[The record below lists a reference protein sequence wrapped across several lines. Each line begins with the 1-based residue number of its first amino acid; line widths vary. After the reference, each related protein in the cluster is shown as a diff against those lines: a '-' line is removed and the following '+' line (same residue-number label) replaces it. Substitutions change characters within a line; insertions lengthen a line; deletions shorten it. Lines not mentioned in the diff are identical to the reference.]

1 MSDQL
6 DTINARLDEGDQRMA
21 RMEGQ
26 MAENTAITR
35 RVDTNTAA
43 IVEAFQ
49 TLQGAFKVLETL
61 GKLAKPLAWIG
72 AAEAGGERIQHRDA
86 RLFQLVEIEVE
97 DGDFHHVGVVVEAG
111 KGMLFE
117 KFPLRWLEQPTV
129 REAALQVCWFGVLP
143 EDVCE
148 G

>member
-1 MSDQL
+1 MTDSF

-72 AAEAGGERIQHRDA
+72 ALGVTVYG
-86 RLFQLVEIEVE
+86 FWT
-97 DGDFHHVGVVVEAG
+97 HV
-111 KGMLFE
+111 K
-117 KFPLRWLEQPTV
+117 
-129 REAALQVCWFGVLP
+129 GVLFIK
-143 EDVCE
+143 
-148 G
+148 